1 MIVLSK
7 LKLEE
12 IRELDVDEISL
23 EGLADEKEAKRLAKD
38 KIKDLLR
45 GDSTINDNDL
55 IGKINDSIDEAV
67 ENAKQHGNENKP
79 NKKIDINIF
88 TYDYGSGNSLLY
100 IVVRDEGKGFN
111 VKKPIVKNYQFGNQ
125 GLNVVDSNMDYVYN
139 FNDSSVY
146 MMKVIKR
153 YFEDSERVVTITK
166 DLTREKLG
174 EEDYHHS
181 FLYYSTGDFVHHK
194 KQAIVHIFDL
204 HALVE
209 YGNFERDK
217 VSPKKNAYIDFNPI
231 SDISEFRLRPYI
243 SVAMPH
249 DDLESFME
257 DAKASDL
264 SIEYRD
270 KKSQFSAV
278 IYPNSLFVS
287 VNPAE
292 DIGENKIFSYG
303 LLPKFSNRKNE
314 LIQLYDNLNKD
325 GLDRFF
331 WPENT
336 L

>member
-1 MIVLSK
+1 M
-7 LKLEE
+7 
-12 IRELDVDEISL
+12 
-23 EGLADEKEAKRLAKD
+23 
-38 KIKDLLR
+38 
-45 GDSTINDNDL
+45 
-55 IGKINDSIDEAV
+55 
-67 ENAKQHGNENKP
+67 
-79 NKKIDINIF
+79 
-88 TYDYGSGNSLLY
+88 
-100 IVVRDEGKGFN
+100 
-111 VKKPIVKNYQFGNQ
+111 
-125 GLNVVDSNMDYVYN
+125 
-139 FNDSSVY
+139 
-146 MMKVIKR
+146 
-153 YFEDSERVVTITK
+153 
-166 DLTREKLG
+166 
-174 EEDYHHS
+174 
-181 FLYYSTGDFVHHK
+181 
-194 KQAIVHIFDL
+194 
-204 HALVE
+204 
-209 YGNFERDK
+209 
-217 VSPKKNAYIDFNPI
+217 
-231 SDISEFRLRPYI
+231 
-243 SVAMPH
+243 AMPH